1 MSSFVIGKLEYIKA
15 AGAVAGI
22 AEFYKNS
29 VDNIFVYDYQHNHK
43 METEDFYNCFVEF
56 FNMNAL
62 SVYEQYSPRHEDETL
77 YSDSEEYKND
87 FIKYMR
93 IGKNACF
100 YPEKL
105 NKIIFDLR
113 DFLQSAMYQTENEA
127 YFHKIKMISNSII
140 VELMKLLE
148 PAHNCTCWGDF
159 NIE

>member
-1 MSSFVIGKLEYIKA
+1 MSSFVIGKAEYVKA
-15 AGAVAGI
+15 AGAIAGI
-22 AEFYKNS
+22 ADFYKNS
-29 VDNIFVYDYQHNHK
+29 IEKIFVYDYQRNHK
-43 METEDFYNCFVEF
+43 MEAEDFYNCFVEF
-56 FNMNAL
+56 FEMNAL
-62 SVYEQYSPRHEDETL
+62 SVREQYKDETL
-77 YSDSEEYKND
+77 YSDNNEYKTD
-87 FIKYMR
+87 FRKYMT

-113 DFLQSAMYQTENEA
+113 DFLQSAMYQTENDV

-148 PAHNCTCWGDF
+148 PAHKCTCWGDF